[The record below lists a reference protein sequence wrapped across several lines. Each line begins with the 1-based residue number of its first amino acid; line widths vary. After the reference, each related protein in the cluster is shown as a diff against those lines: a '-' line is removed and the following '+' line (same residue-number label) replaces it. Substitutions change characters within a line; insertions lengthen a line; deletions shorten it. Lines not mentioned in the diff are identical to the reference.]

1 MNFLAQSFIYLIKIM
16 LVLTINITL
25 FLVIPATHNL
35 FGMFKE
41 EKKEIVQQ
49 KKVVAELVK
58 PKPKPQEQKQP
69 QRLRSVS
76 NAKSQPMQS
85 RMKFDFKP
93 DLSVQGSAGGVGME
107 SRELQAEV
115 FEEGEV
121 DQNAIPVKAT
131 QPAYPSRARD
141 LAIEGTVTIT
151 FVVDVDGRVVEIEN
165 IDAPHQSFVTEARK
179 TVSQWRFR
187 PAQNKGV
194 PVKQRV
200 RISIDFSLDQ

>member
-1 MNFLAQSFIYLIKIM
+1 MNIIAQLLMYALKFV
-16 LVLTINITL
+16 LVLAINVTL

-35 FGMFKE
+35 FGMFEE
-41 EKKEIVQQ
+41 EKKEVVQQ
-49 KKVVAELVK
+49 KRVVAELVR

-69 QRLRSVS
+69 QRIRSVS
-76 NAKSQPMQS
+76 NASSQPMQS

-93 DLSVQGSAGGVGME
+93 DLSVQGSAGGVGIE
-107 SRELQAEV
+107 SQELQAEV

-121 DQNAIPVKAT
+121 DQYVVPIKT
-131 QPAYPSRARD
+131 SQPAYPDRARD

-151 FVVDVDGRVVEIEN
+151 FVVNEDGRVSAIEEV
-165 IDAPHQSFVTEARK
+165 DAPHQSFVSETRK
-179 TVSQWRFR
+179 SVSEWRFK